1 MKKTGAKRDKDCEH
15 TVCAIANGVSQSLLA
30 DARQII
36 DTARANAVRSVDFN
50 RVMMYWNLGRR
61 IFEEEQ
67 QGKDR
72 AEYGTY
78 LTHNLASALEP
89 EYGSGFGVRQ
99 LEQSRQFY
107 RTYPIANALR
117 SQLNWTQYRLL
128 IQIDDEQKR
137 EYYELESVN
146 HCWTARETERQ
157 IHSQLWER
165 LCLSNDKEAVLAVAK
180 KERIPETPQEIIKDP
195 MRLEFL
201 GLEKKAKYYES
212 DLEQAIIDHLQ
223 DFIMEMGNGF
233 CFVAR
238 QKRIMLEDDEFFID
252 LVFFNRLLRSFVII
266 ELKTGELTHQDLGQ
280 LQMYVNYYDRVE
292 KTDDENKTIGILL
305 CRNKND
311 SLVKM
316 TLPEDNKTS
325 LAAEYKLRLPSEEQ
339 LLAEVKRVEEEFEAA
354 KDACD
359 VAESNGSGKK

>member
-1 MKKTGAKRDKDCEH
+1 MTE
-15 TVCAIANGVSQSLLA
+15 NMNVSTTRESGLLV

-50 RVMMYWNLGRR
+50 RVMMYWNLGKR

-72 AEYGTY
+72 AEYGAY
-78 LTHNLASALEP
+78 IIKGLAERLVV

-117 SQLNWTQYRLL
+117 AQLNWTQYRLL
-128 IQIDDEQKR
+128 ISIEDSQKR

-157 IHSQLWER
+157 IYSQLWER
-165 LCLSNDKEAVLAVAK
+165 LCLSSDKAAVLAIAR
-180 KERIPETPQEIIKDP
+180 KERLPESPVEIIKDP
-195 MRLEFL
+195 QRLEFL
-201 GLEKKAKYYES
+201 GLEKKAKYYET

-223 DFIMEMGNGF
+223 EYMMELGDGF
-233 CFVAR
+233 LFSAR
-238 QKRIMLEDDEFFID
+238 QKRIMLDDKEFFAD
-252 LVFFNRLLRSFVII
+252 LIFYNRLLRCFVII

-280 LQMYVNYYDRVE
+280 LQMYVNYYDRKV
-292 KTDDENKTIGILL
+292 KRPDENRTIGILL
-305 CRNKND
+305 CSSKSD
-311 SLVKM
+311 AVVKM
-316 TLPEDNKTS
+316 TLPEDNQTI

-339 LLAEVKRVEEEFEAA
+339 LLAEVRKATEEFESMQT
-354 KDACD
+354 
-359 VAESNGSGKK
+359 AE